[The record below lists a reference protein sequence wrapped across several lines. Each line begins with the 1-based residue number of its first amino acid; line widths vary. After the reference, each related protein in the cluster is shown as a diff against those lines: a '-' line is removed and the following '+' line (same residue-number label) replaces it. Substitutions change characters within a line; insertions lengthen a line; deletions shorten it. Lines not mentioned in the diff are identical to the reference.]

1 MVTVTNQISKEDY
14 EKAQKDGA
22 MSLITNPALL
32 NGYGVYG
39 AEVFKDSCGNC
50 FLTYRRGETCD

>member
-1 MVTVTNQISKEDY
+1 MVTITNQISKEDY
-14 EKAQKDGA
+14 EKAQEKGA

-39 AEVFKDSCGNC
+39 AKVYKDDQDNYL
-50 FLTYRRGETCD
+50 LTYQRGNTCD

>member
-22 MSLITNPALL
+22 MSLITSPALL
-32 NGYGVYG
+32 NGYGVYS
-39 AEVFKDSCGNC
+39 ASVYKDREGNC
-50 FLTYRRGETCD
+50 YLTYRRGETCD

>member
-1 MVTVTNQISKEDY
+1 MVTVTNQISKEDF

-32 NGYGVYG
+32 NGYGVYS
-39 AEVFKDSCGNC
+39 ASVHKDSDGNC
-50 FLTYRRGETCD
+50 YLTYRRGETCD

>member
-1 MVTVTNQISKEDY
+1 MVTVTNQISKEEY

-32 NGYGVYG
+32 NGYGVYS
-39 AEVFKDSCGNC
+39 AEVFKDSCENC